1 MKENMEISYDYHG
14 DIDFKE
20 PFSSIKNEDIHF
32 YLDVDT
38 FVGKDTCGQNCNH
51 CWFVNYQKVFAK
63 SFGIHAGHDIYRKLS
78 QQGFNIY
85 PRYVDSFAHNGN
97 LWISTGLHTTVSFVQ
112 ERIKKKQRL

>member
-51 CWFVNYQKVFAK
+51 CWFVNY
-63 SFGIHAGHDIYRKLS
+63 
-78 QQGFNIY
+78 
-85 PRYVDSFAHNGN
+85 
-97 LWISTGLHTTVSFVQ
+97 
-112 ERIKKKQRL
+112 